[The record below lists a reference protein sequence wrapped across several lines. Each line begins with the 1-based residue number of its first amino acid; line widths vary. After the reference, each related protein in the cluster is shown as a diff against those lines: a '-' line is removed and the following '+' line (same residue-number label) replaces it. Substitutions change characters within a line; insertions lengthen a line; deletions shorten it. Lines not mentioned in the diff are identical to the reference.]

1 MALLLLLL
9 PHSVPSSHFTCPSC
23 VTIFITIILTG
34 KHDHLKQAIGHS
46 SCNGTHGRSP
56 RDLNGLKPGEQE
68 GDINGVALDDLFYV
82 VGQ

>member
-1 MALLLLLL
+1 M
-9 PHSVPSSHFTCPSC
+9 
-23 VTIFITIILTG
+23 TIILTG

-56 RDLNGLKPGEQE
+56 RDLNGLKPGEQV

-82 VGQ
+82 V